1 MPSDFPFELLTD
13 PKILSGFGSWEEEVY
28 RDFLAFQQGTLSE
41 DDLTAKYVK
50 TVAIL
55 ALDMSGLTESA
66 MEGGDLAS
74 MLKIFDIQKV
84 CSPVFMENRAIDIH
98 TYADDFISTF
108 ETAGQALD
116 SAFEIHHRI
125 QAFNESTL
133 ATGKGISCCIGLGY
147 GPVYR
152 IGQNKASGDE
162 MNRTSKLGEDTAR
175 GFETLLTEQ
184 CYLQVK
190 HRQDAVFEERSH
202 ESLSFPFYTAVYTG
216 EK

>member
-1 MPSDFPFELLTD
+1 M
-13 PKILSGFGSWEEEVY
+13 
-28 RDFLAFQQGTLSE
+28 
-41 DDLTAKYVK
+41 
-50 TVAIL
+50 AIL

-84 CSPVFMENRAIDIH
+84 CAPVFMEHRAIDIH

-125 QAFNESTL
+125 HAFNERAL

-147 GPVYR
+147 GAVYR

-175 GFETLLTEQ
+175 GYETLLTEA
-184 CYLQVK
+184 CYRQVE
-190 HRQDAVFEERSH
+190 HRQDAVFEKRHH
-202 ESLSFPFYTAVYTG
+202 ESLPFPFYTAVETG
-216 EK
+216 KRYLPVRNFRWHSSGIPV